1 MHDYPDDMPEM
12 PEVEGLRAALAAE
25 LVGATI
31 TRADLAAFSALKTY
45 DPPLDSLRGGEIV
58 EVCRFGKFLACS
70 VHVAGQ
76 PLWLVVHL
84 AHAGWLHIKPT
95 PARPVR
101 LGGKGPL
108 LLRVAFADHRCL
120 ELTEAGTQRHAAVW
134 LVHDPAEV
142 ELVTELGP
150 DPLSERFTSAEF
162 TQILTKHGRARLKTL
177 LRDQRVISGIGNGWS
192 DEILHTAKLSP
203 YATGS
208 SLTDEASTHLW
219 TVIRD
224 VLEAATERAI
234 AASPEALKDTK
245 RAAMRVHGRTG
256 EPCPVCG
263 DQIAE
268 VSFSDSSWQYCPT
281 CQTDGKPLADRRM
294 SRLLK

>member
-1 MHDYPDDMPEM
+1 MPEM
-12 PEVEGLRAALAAE
+12 PEVEGLRSALAAE

-31 TRADLAAFSALKTY
+31 TRADLAAISALKTY
-45 DPPLDSLRGGEIV
+45 DPPLTRLSGGEVV
-58 EVCRFGKFLACS
+58 EICRFGKFLACS
-70 VHVAGQ
+70 VHVADE

-84 AHAGWLHIKPT
+84 ARGGWLQVKPL

-108 LLRVAFADHRCL
+108 LLRVAFSDDRCL
-120 ELTEAGTQRHAAVW
+120 ELTEAATQRHAAVW

-142 ELVTELGP
+142 DLLRELGP
-150 DPLSERFTSAEF
+150 DPLSDRFSRDAF
-162 TQILTKHGRARLKTL
+162 AQILTQHGRARLKTV
-177 LRDQRVISGIGNGWS
+177 LRDQRVIAGIGNAWS

-224 VLEAATERAI
+224 VLEAATERAV
-234 AASPEALKDTK
+234 AASPDALKDTK
-245 RAAMRVHGRTG
+245 REAMRVHGRTG